1 MGNRRNPQFL
11 LPFIAALGLICS
23 TRATEVPQAKELANY
38 TETISGSTITFEMV
52 AIPGGSFM
60 VGSPDSE
67 EGRKEDEGPVHKVT
81 VGPFWMGK
89 TEVTWDEYEQYYF
102 RGPGESAASKAD
114 AAIR

>member
-67 EGRKEDEGPVHKVT
+67 EGRKEDEGPVV
-81 VGPFWMGK
+81 P
-89 TEVTWDEYEQYYF
+89 TENTIAVENVVLAT
-102 RGPGESAASKAD
+102 RGCYRHAVCVLC
-114 AAIR
+114 